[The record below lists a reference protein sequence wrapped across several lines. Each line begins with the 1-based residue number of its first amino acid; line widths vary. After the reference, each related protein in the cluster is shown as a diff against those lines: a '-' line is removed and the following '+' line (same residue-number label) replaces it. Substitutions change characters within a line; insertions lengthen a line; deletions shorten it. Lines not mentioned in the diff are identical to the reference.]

1 MKSIHYYF
9 KYTLLLLLT
18 LFVFV
23 TIDAPDTY
31 GKTKKKT
38 VGKTTISK
46 TKSKNKQKSKS
57 ISKTKTKKK
66 SKSISKIKTKKRTKH
81 KLSKIRVPIL
91 KEESSIEITSV
102 DTLAPGVFYKKLLI
116 GDAKLKYSVHCVE
129 ADLSD
134 PQNDIAVLKAKH
146 QISEVEKLQ
155 VMNHNYDSLNAD
167 RQVLASVNANF
178 WRAYSNFPIGPVIVG
193 GEIVEMNS
201 YKNWSS
207 AFFDSRNRMYIDR
220 FRISGTVRS
229 KKGLFLSIDAVN
241 RRLDSTQVV
250 VYNQFGGDSIPYI
263 PQKNMNKAFDLALQ
277 EIEMKDS
284 TDIEFDTL
292 ELKKQI
298 QSARRMETLEYS
310 MPKLTLRY
318 LTPPAIN
325 KSIAC
330 VVTDQNLFAVKTTPK
345 TCILSLGKQFPSYD
359 LPAIGDTI
367 VLRYE
372 TNVLSNT
379 IFTEAVSG
387 TPRLVRNGNVGHEAE
402 IEGSRAR
409 RFISYPLPRTAIGTD
424 ETMKKAWFVVVE
436 PSNSSK
442 QTVGASLS
450 ELAKI
455 MKIIGAYNAMN
466 LDGGG
471 SSILAIDEQN
481 QLFPNNPD
489 ICRRLSVGLSFIR
502 KEKKKYM
509 KAIQKQIKE
518 NTISE

>member
-1 MKSIHYYF
+1 M
-9 KYTLLLLLT
+9 
-18 LFVFV
+18 FVSV
-23 TIDAPDTY
+23 DAPNTFA
-31 GKTKKKT
+31 KTKKKT
-38 VGKTTISK
+38 PAKVATSK
-46 TKSKNKQKSKS
+46 TKAKPKSKS
-57 ISKTKTKKK
+57 ISKKKTKKK
-66 SKSISKIKTKKRTKH
+66 TSKKRKVTH
-81 KLSKIRVPIL
+81 KKVRVPIL
-91 KEESSIEITSV
+91 KEESSIEVTSV
-102 DTLAPGVFYKKLLI
+102 DTLAPGVLYKKLLI

-134 PQNDIAVLKAKH
+134 PQNEIAVLKAKN

-155 VMNHNYDSLNAD
+155 AMNHNFDSINTNKQL
-167 RQVLASVNANF
+167 LASVNANF

-207 AFFDSRNRMYIDR
+207 AFFDTRNRMYIDR
-220 FRISGTVRS
+220 FRISGTIRS

-250 VYNQFGGDSIPYI
+250 IYNQFGGDSIPYI
-263 PQKNMNKAFDLALQ
+263 PQKNITKAFDMAIQ

-325 KSIAC
+325 KNITC
-330 VVTDQNLFAVKTTPK
+330 VVVDQNLFAVKTTTK

-359 LPAIGDTI
+359 LPSIGDTI

-372 TNVLSNT
+372 TNVMSNT

-387 TPRLVRNGNVGHEAE
+387 TPRLVRNGDVGHEAE

-424 ETMKKAWFVVVE
+424 VTMKKAWLVVVE
-436 PSNSSK
+436 PSNSGK
-442 QTVGASLS
+442 QTVGASLT

-455 MKIIGAYNAMN
+455 MKLIGAYNAMN

-481 QLFPNNPD
+481 QLYPNNPD
-489 ICRRLSVGLSFIR
+489 ICRRLSVGLAFIR
-502 KEKKKYM
+502 KEKKKLM
-509 KAIQKQIKE
+509 RAIQKQIKIPE
-518 NTISE
+518 ITE

>member
-1 MKSIHYYF
+1 MKFFKNHI
-9 KYTLLLLLT
+9 KYTLILLLT
-18 LFVFV
+18 LFVFAS
-23 TIDAPDTY
+23 IEAPNTY

-38 VGKTTISK
+38 TAKVSKSKIK
-46 TKSKNKQKSKS
+46 TKPKQKSKS
-57 ISKTKTKKK
+57 ISKSKTKKK
-66 SKSISKIKTKKRTKH
+66 TSKKRRTTLNKV
-81 KLSKIRVPIL
+81 RVPLL
-91 KEESSIEITSV
+91 KEESTIEITSV
-102 DTLAPGVFYKKLLI
+102 DTLAPGVLYKKLLI
-116 GDAKLKYSVHCVE
+116 GDAKLKYFVHCVE

-155 VMNHNYDSLNAD
+155 TMNHYYDSTNSDKQL
-167 RQVLASVNANF
+167 LASINANF
-178 WRAYSNFPIGPVIVG
+178 WRAYSNFPIGPVVVR

-220 FRISGTVRS
+220 FRINGTIRS
-229 KKGLFLSIDAVN
+229 KKGLFLNIDAVN

-250 VYNQFGGDSIPYI
+250 VYNQYGGDSIPYI
-263 PQKNMNKAFDLALQ
+263 PQKSMSKALDFALQ

-284 TDIEFDTL
+284 TDIELDTL
-292 ELKKQI
+292 ELRKQI

-310 MPKLTLRY
+310 MPKLTLKY

-325 KSIAC
+325 KNINC
-330 VVTDQNLFAVKTTPK
+330 IVVSLDSFAVNTTPR
-345 TCILSLGKQFPSYD
+345 TCILSFGRQFPSYD
-359 LPAIGDTI
+359 LPAIGDTL

-372 TNVLSNT
+372 TNVMSNT

-387 TPRLVRNGNVGHEAE
+387 TPRLIRNGKVGHEAE

-424 ETMKKAWFVVVE
+424 ETKNKAWLVVVE

-455 MKIIGAYNAMN
+455 MKMIGAYNAMN

-489 ICRRLSVGLSFIR
+489 ICRRLSVGLAFIR

-509 KAIQKQIKE
+509 RAIQKQLIESKITE
-518 NTISE
+518 